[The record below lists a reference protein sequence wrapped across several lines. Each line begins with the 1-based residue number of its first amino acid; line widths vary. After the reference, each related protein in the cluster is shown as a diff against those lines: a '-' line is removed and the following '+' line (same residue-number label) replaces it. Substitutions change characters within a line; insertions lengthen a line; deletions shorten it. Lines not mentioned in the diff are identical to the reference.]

1 MTRRVLRYPIEV
13 DDYTELRLPHR
24 INKFCHVAPSRIDP
38 NGLIDVWYETSDNAP
53 GWVDIRL
60 HVEGTG
66 HPIDHNGT
74 HIGTVVTPNG
84 LVWHVFVEGVAS
96 HLGQC
101 DYEAMYKGDPFGSN
115 PYL

>member
-1 MTRRVLRYPIEV
+1 MTRRILRYSLEV

-24 INKFCHVAPSRIDP
+24 SIKCVHVAPSRTDP
-38 NGLIDVWYETSDNAP
+38 NGSIDVWYEVAENVP
-53 GWVDIRL
+53 GWVDIRF

-66 HPIDHNGT
+66 HTYSHNGH
-74 HIGTVVTPNG
+74 HIGTVVAPNG

-101 DYEAMYKGDPFGSN
+101 DYEAMCKNDSFGSSS
-115 PYL
+115 YV